1 MKKLGFICVLFAV
14 IIGVGWAIHLY
25 FHAPKTNDPGVS
37 GLIIEGNNFLNI
49 GRYDKAK
56 QLFLA
61 ALKDEPKNINAD
73 FGLKK
78 VEAKELPSL
87 SNFKLA
93 VDSLYQMEP
102 SDSHV
107 NLFLGEY
114 YLANGELDKAR
125 SYFEQALTQNPKLA
139 EAHFDLAMLYD
150 LQGDINSAKSEASL
164 AIDIAPMPK
173 YRNRLGHLYIKQ
185 KHLDSATAEY
195 EKTSEY
201 PLSAL
206 DVAEIYW
213 QRDRLDLAL
222 IRQLQAIQWLNDS
235 NVMAKSE
242 NQDPWFFKISAEET
256 IKLARLEEKQAY
268 AYLNL
273 SFTLH
278 LLGNYEESERY
289 IQEMRNLDVA
299 RQNAIN
305 SIMKSNLD
313 ALLQEKYSLTPQ
325 SEAFKNR
332 YLQ

>member
-1 MKKLGFICVLFAV
+1 MKKLGFICLLFAV
-14 IIGVGWAIHLY
+14 IIGIGWTIQLY
-25 FHAPKTNDPGVS
+25 SQTPKTNDPGVS
-37 GLIIEGNNFLNI
+37 GLIIEGNNFLNA
-49 GRYDKAK
+49 GRYNEAK

-61 ALKDEPKNINAD
+61 ALKDEPKNIRAD

-78 VEAKELPSL
+78 AEAKELPSL

-93 VDSLYQMEP
+93 VDSLYQIEP

-125 SYFEQALTQNPKLA
+125 PYFEQALTQNPKLA

-150 LQGDINSAKSEASL
+150 LQDDVNAAKSEASL
-164 AIDIAPMPK
+164 AIDIVPMPK
-173 YRNRLGHLYIKQ
+173 YRNRLGYLYIKQ
-185 KHLDSATAEY
+185 KHLDAATAEY

-213 QRDRLDLAL
+213 QRDRLELAFV
-222 IRQLQAIQWLNDS
+222 RQLQAIQWLNDK
-235 NVMAKSE
+235 NVMDKPE
-242 NQDPWFFKISAEET
+242 NQEPWFFKISAEKT
-256 IKLARLEEKQAY
+256 IKLTRLEEKQAY
-268 AYLNL
+268 AYLNI

-299 RQNAIN
+299 RQNDIN
-305 SIMKSNLD
+305 SIMKSNMD
-313 ALLQEKYSLTPQ
+313 TLLQEKDSLKPQ
-325 SEAFKNR
+325 SEAFKNK
-332 YLQ
+332 YLP